1 MDTCDKTS
9 AAGHVLA
16 EHVAHEVFD
25 ALPERGVI
33 VAIMAH
39 DGTCWQSNSKEFAQL
54 GLDETSI
61 TMAQLAAEHTN
72 CGYVIIAVPRGVTQP
87 LTSDATLLEALLG
100 QISLIARLIERN
112 KLART
117 QAGGFGI
124 TGMAECC
131 LN

>member
-1 MDTCDKTS
+1 
-9 AAGHVLA
+9 
-16 EHVAHEVFD
+16 
-25 ALPERGVI
+25 
-33 VAIMAH
+33 
-39 DGTCWQSNSKEFAQL
+39 
-54 GLDETSI
+54 
-61 TMAQLAAEHTN
+61 MAQLAAEHTN